1 MSQNKSFL
9 ASLYME
15 KESSWRTFGLE
26 TMHADNEIFGDAFS
40 TQWDQ
45 SLSSTFKAFVKI
57 SSDFNLHNS

>member
-1 MSQNKSFL
+1 
-9 ASLYME
+9 ME
-15 KESSWRTFGLE
+15 KGSSLRTFGLE

-45 SLSSTFKAFVKI
+45 SLSSTFKAFVKL

>member
-1 MSQNKSFL
+1 
-9 ASLYME
+9 ME
-15 KESSWRTFGLE
+15 KGSSWRTFA
-26 TMHADNEIFGDAFS
+26 MHAGNEIFGDAFS